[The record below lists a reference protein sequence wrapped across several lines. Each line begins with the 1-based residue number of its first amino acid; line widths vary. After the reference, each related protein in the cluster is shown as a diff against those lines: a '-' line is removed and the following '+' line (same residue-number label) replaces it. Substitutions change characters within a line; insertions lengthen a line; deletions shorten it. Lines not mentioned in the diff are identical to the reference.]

1 MDERR
6 IATMS
11 RITLVVQNMMMVTEF
26 YRDVLQLKPIFDL
39 QVQPPQWI
47 EFNTGP
53 CRLALQVASRVDGV
67 PPPTARSSST
77 STMSRRPARS
87 SWSEALPWARSRT
100 TDASNTAKARTRK
113 ATSSKYR
120 TGRPRRR

>member
-11 RITLVVQNMMMVTEF
+11 RITLVVQNMLTVTEF

-39 QVQPPQWI
+39 EVQPPQWI

-53 CRLALQVASRVDGV
+53 CRLALQVATKVDGV
-67 PPPTARSSST
+67 PSTYNKIVFYVEDVAEARRELLDRGAPMGEVEDDGRFRYCEGQDPEGNKFLVSN
-77 STMSRRPARS
+77 RPA
-87 SWSEALPWARSRT
+87 
-100 TDASNTAKARTRK
+100 
-113 ATSSKYR
+113 
-120 TGRPRRR
+120 

>member
-47 EFNTGP
+47 EFNTGS
-53 CRLALQVASRVDGV
+53 CRLSLQVASRVDGV
-67 PPPTARSSST
+67 PSTYSKIVFYVDDVDEARKELLERGAPMGEVEDDGRFKYCEGQDPEGNKFQISN
-77 STMSRRPARS
+77 RPA
-87 SWSEALPWARSRT
+87 
-100 TDASNTAKARTRK
+100 
-113 ATSSKYR
+113 
-120 TGRPRRR
+120 

>member
-6 IATMS
+6 IATLS

-53 CRLALQVASRVDGV
+53 CRLALQVASRIARVDTFREG
-67 PPPTARSSST
+67 RHG
-77 STMSRRPARS
+77 
-87 SWSEALPWARSRT
+87 RT
-100 TDASNTAKARTRK
+100 PDI
-113 ATSSKYR
+113 AT
-120 TGRPRRR
+120 

>member
-39 QVQPPQWI
+39 KVQPPQWI

-53 CRLALQVASRVDGV
+53 CRLALQVASRSDGLPSTYSKIVFCVDDV
-67 PPPTARSSST
+67 EEARKELLERDAPMGEIEDDGRFQYCEGQDPEGNKFQISN
-77 STMSRRPARS
+77 RPA
-87 SWSEALPWARSRT
+87 
-100 TDASNTAKARTRK
+100 
-113 ATSSKYR
+113 
-120 TGRPRRR
+120 

>member
-53 CRLALQVASRVDGV
+53 CRLALQVASRSDGLPSTYSKIVFYVDDVEEG
-67 PPPTARSSST
+67 ARNELLERGAPMGDIEDDGRFQYCEGQDPEGNKFQVSN
-77 STMSRRPARS
+77 RPA
-87 SWSEALPWARSRT
+87 
-100 TDASNTAKARTRK
+100 
-113 ATSSKYR
+113 
-120 TGRPRRR
+120 